1 MEAAGAP
8 GNQTVSSLLA
18 ATAAF
23 LLTHFVSS
31 TPLRGALV
39 KAMGEWPYRG
49 LYSLVA
55 LATLVWM
62 SWAYADAP
70 RALLWT
76 GPRWLPVVVMPFA
89 FVLVACG
96 YWRNPTMVGADK
108 LLKSDDPARGM
119 IRITRHPIMW
129 AIMLWAGAHMLARGD
144 VKSLV
149 FFGAFLV
156 LAAVGTLSM
165 DARKKSNPDWPRFA
179 AVTSHVPFVAILQG
193 RNRMVWREIGWLRP
207 VIGLGAFAAFLA
219 SHQWLFGA
227 RPY

>member
-1 MEAAGAP
+1 MGALYAA
-8 GNQTVSSLLA
+8 V
-18 ATAAF
+18 AAF

-31 TPLRGALV
+31 TPLRGMLV
-39 KAMGEWPYRG
+39 KALGEWPYRG

-55 LATLVWM
+55 LVTLGWM
-62 SWAYADAP
+62 IWAYGNAP
-70 RALLWT
+70 RELLWN

-89 FVLVACG
+89 FVLIACG

-129 AIMLWAGAHMLARGD
+129 GIMLWAGAHVIARGD

-149 FFGAFLV
+149 FFGAFLL

-193 RNRMVWREIGWLRP
+193 RNRIVWSEIGWLRP
-207 VIGLGAFAAFLA
+207 LIGLTAFVAFFYA
-219 SHQWLFGA
+219 HAWLFNA

>member
-1 MEAAGAP
+1 MGA
-8 GNQTVSSLLA
+8 LLA

-39 KAMGEWPYRG
+39 REIGEWPYRG

-55 LATLVWM
+55 LITLGWM
-62 SWAYADAP
+62 IWAYGNAP
-70 RALLWT
+70 RELLWT
-76 GPRWLPVVVMPFA
+76 GPRWLPVVVMPLA

-96 YWRNPTMVGADK
+96 YWRNPTMVGADE

-129 AIMLWAGAHMLARGD
+129 GIMLWAGAHMIARGD
-144 VKSLV
+144 LKSLV
-149 FFGAFLV
+149 FFGAFLL

-207 VIGLGAFAAFLA
+207 LIGLAAFAAFFYA
-219 SHQWLFGA
+219 HAWLFNA

>member
-1 MEAAGAP
+1 MTA
-8 GNQTVSSLLA
+8 LLA

-31 TPLRGALV
+31 TPLRGALI

-49 LYSLVA
+49 LYSAVA
-55 LATLVWM
+55 LVTLGWM
-62 SWAYADAP
+62 IWAYGNAP
-70 RALLWT
+70 RELIWA

-129 AIMLWAGAHMLARGD
+129 GVMLWAGAHMIARGD
-144 VKSLV
+144 VKSLI
-149 FFGAFLV
+149 FFGAFLL
-156 LAAVGTLSM
+156 LAVVGTLSM

-193 RNRMVWREIGWLRP
+193 RNRIVWPEIGWVRP
-207 VIGLGAFAAFLA
+207 LIGLTAFVAFFHA
-219 SHQWLFGA
+219 HAWLFNV